1 MNELETRL
9 ARTIANTLAQL
20 DGVPTEVEIEDGYAY
35 VKRKG
40 AEYRTRYVFPPE
52 AYDDLPLFKDYG
64 GPVFRERGATA
75 DPTAMSRA
83 SLRAPH
89 RVNSPNCASRFPCS
103 RASTT
108 ADPEPA

>member
-9 ARTIANTLAQL
+9 VRIIANTLAQL

-52 AYDDLPLFKDYG
+52 AYDRIGLYEEYG
-64 GPVFRERGATA
+64 GPVFPIDLLALVNEEPTP
-75 DPTAMSRA
+75 DPTATRS
-83 SLRAPH
+83 
-89 RVNSPNCASRFPCS
+89 
-103 RASTT
+103 
-108 ADPEPA
+108 